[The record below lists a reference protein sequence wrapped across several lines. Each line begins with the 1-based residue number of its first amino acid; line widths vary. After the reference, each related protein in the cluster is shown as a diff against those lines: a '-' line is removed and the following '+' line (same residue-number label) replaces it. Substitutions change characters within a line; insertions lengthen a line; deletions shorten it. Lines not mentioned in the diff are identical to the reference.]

1 MKNKSL
7 AIFLFCFSILFGQQ
21 MDKDSIYL
29 NVEKMPIIKGGF
41 AAVGKKIKYPNIAKQ
56 MGMQGVVYIGFI
68 VNSEGKVEDPKIL
81 NSVAKIIDE
90 EAISEPPAA
99 LARVLEINIA
109 ACSSACDGKSS
120 WETLVRKVAK
130 SRAIDIANS
139 YLCPPQA
146 EPRLGMLI

>member
-1 MKNKSL
+1 VKEMKNKSL
-7 AIFLFCFSILFGQQ
+7 PIFLFCFSILFGQQ

-81 NSVAKIIDE
+81 KSVAKILDE
-90 EAISEPPAA
+90 EAIRVVEKEIEFEPGYQEGKAVPV
-99 LARVLEINIA
+99 RFVLPI
-109 ACSSACDGKSS
+109 KFK
-120 WETLVRKVAK
+120 L
-130 SRAIDIANS
+130 
-139 YLCPPQA
+139 
-146 EPRLGMLI
+146 

>member
-7 AIFLFCFSILFGQQ
+7 LIFLFFFSILFGQQ

-81 NSVAKIIDE
+81 KSVAKILDE
-90 EAISEPPAA
+90 EAIRVVEKEIEFEPGYQEGKAVPV
-99 LARVLEINIA
+99 RFVLPI
-109 ACSSACDGKSS
+109 KFK
-120 WETLVRKVAK
+120 L
-130 SRAIDIANS
+130 
-139 YLCPPQA
+139 
-146 EPRLGMLI
+146 

>member
-7 AIFLFCFSILFGQQ
+7 PIFLFCFSILFGQQ

-41 AAVGKKIKYPNIAKQ
+41 GAVGKKIKYPNIAKQ

-81 NSVAKIIDE
+81 KSVAKILDE
-90 EAISEPPAA
+90 EAIRVVEKEIEFEPGYQEGKAVPV
-99 LARVLEINIA
+99 RFVLPI
-109 ACSSACDGKSS
+109 KFK
-120 WETLVRKVAK
+120 L
-130 SRAIDIANS
+130 
-139 YLCPPQA
+139 
-146 EPRLGMLI
+146 

>member
-81 NSVAKIIDE
+81 KSVAKILDE
-90 EAISEPPAA
+90 EAIRVVEKEIEFEPGYQVGKAVPV
-99 LARVLEINIA
+99 RFVLPI
-109 ACSSACDGKSS
+109 KFK
-120 WETLVRKVAK
+120 L
-130 SRAIDIANS
+130 
-139 YLCPPQA
+139 
-146 EPRLGMLI
+146 

>member
-7 AIFLFCFSILFGQQ
+7 LILMFCFSILFGQQ

-41 AAVGKKIKYPNIAKQ
+41 AAVGKKIRYPNIAKQ

-81 NSVAKIIDE
+81 KSVAKILDE
-90 EAISEPPAA
+90 EAIRVVEKEIEFEPGYQEGKAVHV
-99 LARVLEINIA
+99 RFVLPIKI
-109 ACSSACDGKSS
+109 K
-120 WETLVRKVAK
+120 L
-130 SRAIDIANS
+130 
-139 YLCPPQA
+139 
-146 EPRLGMLI
+146 

>member
-1 MKNKSL
+1 MKNKL
-7 AIFLFCFSILFGQQ
+7 LPIFMFCFSILFGQQ

-81 NSVAKIIDE
+81 KSVAKILDE
-90 EAISEPPAA
+90 EAIRVIEKEIEFEPGYQEGKAVPV
-99 LARVLEINIA
+99 RFVLPI
-109 ACSSACDGKSS
+109 KFK
-120 WETLVRKVAK
+120 L
-130 SRAIDIANS
+130 
-139 YLCPPQA
+139 
-146 EPRLGMLI
+146 

>member
-7 AIFLFCFSILFGQQ
+7 LILMFCFSMLFGQQ

-81 NSVAKIIDE
+81 KSVAKILDE
-90 EAISEPPAA
+90 EAMRVVEKEIKFEPGYQEGKAVPV
-99 LARVLEINIA
+99 RFVLPI
-109 ACSSACDGKSS
+109 KFK
-120 WETLVRKVAK
+120 L
-130 SRAIDIANS
+130 
-139 YLCPPQA
+139 
-146 EPRLGMLI
+146 

>member
-7 AIFLFCFSILFGQQ
+7 LLHMFCFSILFGQQ

-41 AAVGKKIKYPNIAKQ
+41 AAVGKKIRYPNIAKQ

-81 NSVAKIIDE
+81 KSVAKILDE
-90 EAISEPPAA
+90 EAIRVVEKEIEFEPGYQEGKAVPV
-99 LARVLEINIA
+99 RFVLPI
-109 ACSSACDGKSS
+109 KFK
-120 WETLVRKVAK
+120 L
-130 SRAIDIANS
+130 
-139 YLCPPQA
+139 
-146 EPRLGMLI
+146 

>member
-7 AIFLFCFSILFGQQ
+7 LILLFCFSILFGQQ

-41 AAVGKKIKYPNIAKQ
+41 AAVGKKIRYPNIAKQ

-81 NSVAKIIDE
+81 KSVAKILDE
-90 EAISEPPAA
+90 EAIRVVEKEIEFEPGYQEGKAVPV
-99 LARVLEINIA
+99 RFVLPI
-109 ACSSACDGKSS
+109 KFK
-120 WETLVRKVAK
+120 L
-130 SRAIDIANS
+130 
-139 YLCPPQA
+139 
-146 EPRLGMLI
+146 

>member
-7 AIFLFCFSILFGQQ
+7 LLLMFCFSILFGQQ

-41 AAVGKKIKYPNIAKQ
+41 AAVGKKIRYPNIAKQ

-81 NSVAKIIDE
+81 KSVAKILDE
-90 EAISEPPAA
+90 EAIRVVEKEIEFEPGYQEGKAVPV
-99 LARVLEINIA
+99 RFVLPI
-109 ACSSACDGKSS
+109 KFK
-120 WETLVRKVAK
+120 L
-130 SRAIDIANS
+130 
-139 YLCPPQA
+139 
-146 EPRLGMLI
+146 

>member
-7 AIFLFCFSILFGQQ
+7 PIFLFCFSILFGQQ

-41 AAVGKKIKYPNIAKQ
+41 AAVGKKIRYPNIAKQ

-81 NSVAKIIDE
+81 KSVAKILDE
-90 EAISEPPAA
+90 EAIRVVEKEIEFEPGYQEGKAVPV
-99 LARVLEINIA
+99 RFVLPI
-109 ACSSACDGKSS
+109 KFK
-120 WETLVRKVAK
+120 L
-130 SRAIDIANS
+130 
-139 YLCPPQA
+139 
-146 EPRLGMLI
+146 

>member
-7 AIFLFCFSILFGQQ
+7 PIFLFCFSILFGQQ

-41 AAVGKKIKYPNIAKQ
+41 SAVGKKIKYPNIAKQ

-81 NSVAKIIDE
+81 KSVAKILDE
-90 EAISEPPAA
+90 EAIRVVEKEIEFEPGYQEGKAVPV
-99 LARVLEINIA
+99 RFVLPI
-109 ACSSACDGKSS
+109 KFK
-120 WETLVRKVAK
+120 L
-130 SRAIDIANS
+130 
-139 YLCPPQA
+139 
-146 EPRLGMLI
+146 

>member
-7 AIFLFCFSILFGQQ
+7 LILLFCFSILFGQQ

-81 NSVAKIIDE
+81 KSVAKILDE
-90 EAISEPPAA
+90 EAIRVIEKEIEFEPGYQEGKAVPV
-99 LARVLEINIA
+99 RFVLPI
-109 ACSSACDGKSS
+109 KFK
-120 WETLVRKVAK
+120 L
-130 SRAIDIANS
+130 
-139 YLCPPQA
+139 
-146 EPRLGMLI
+146 

>member
-81 NSVAKIIDE
+81 KSVAKILDE
-90 EAISEPPAA
+90 EAIRVVEKEIEFEPGYQEGKAVPV
-99 LARVLEINIA
+99 RFVLPI
-109 ACSSACDGKSS
+109 KFK
-120 WETLVRKVAK
+120 L
-130 SRAIDIANS
+130 
-139 YLCPPQA
+139 
-146 EPRLGMLI
+146 

>member
-1 MKNKSL
+1 VKEMKNKSL
-7 AIFLFCFSILFGQQ
+7 LILLFFFSILFGQQ

-81 NSVAKIIDE
+81 KSVAKILDE
-90 EAISEPPAA
+90 EAMRVVEKEIEFEPGYQEGKAVPV
-99 LARVLEINIA
+99 RFVLPI
-109 ACSSACDGKSS
+109 KFK
-120 WETLVRKVAK
+120 L
-130 SRAIDIANS
+130 
-139 YLCPPQA
+139 
-146 EPRLGMLI
+146 

>member
-81 NSVAKIIDE
+81 KSVAKILDE
-90 EAISEPPAA
+90 DAIRVVEKEIEFEPGYQEGKAVPV
-99 LARVLEINIA
+99 RFVLPI
-109 ACSSACDGKSS
+109 KFK
-120 WETLVRKVAK
+120 L
-130 SRAIDIANS
+130 
-139 YLCPPQA
+139 
-146 EPRLGMLI
+146 

>member
-7 AIFLFCFSILFGQQ
+7 PIFLFCFSILFGQQ
-21 MDKDSIYL
+21 MEKDSIYL

-81 NSVAKIIDE
+81 KSVAKILDE
-90 EAISEPPAA
+90 EAIRVVEKEIEFEPGYQEGKAVPV
-99 LARVLEINIA
+99 RFVLPI
-109 ACSSACDGKSS
+109 KFK
-120 WETLVRKVAK
+120 L
-130 SRAIDIANS
+130 
-139 YLCPPQA
+139 
-146 EPRLGMLI
+146 

>member
-7 AIFLFCFSILFGQQ
+7 LILMFCFSMLFSQQ

-41 AAVGKKIKYPNIAKQ
+41 AAVGKKIRYPNIAKQ

-81 NSVAKIIDE
+81 KSVAKILDE
-90 EAISEPPAA
+90 EAIRVVEKEIEFEPGYQEGKAVPV
-99 LARVLEINIA
+99 RFVLPI
-109 ACSSACDGKSS
+109 KFK
-120 WETLVRKVAK
+120 L
-130 SRAIDIANS
+130 
-139 YLCPPQA
+139 
-146 EPRLGMLI
+146 

>member
-7 AIFLFCFSILFGQQ
+7 PIFLFCFSILFGQQ

-56 MGMQGVVYIGFI
+56 RGMQGVVYIGFI

-81 NSVAKIIDE
+81 KSVAKILDE
-90 EAISEPPAA
+90 EAIRVIEKEIEFEPGYQEGKAVPV
-99 LARVLEINIA
+99 RFVLPI
-109 ACSSACDGKSS
+109 KFK
-120 WETLVRKVAK
+120 L
-130 SRAIDIANS
+130 
-139 YLCPPQA
+139 
-146 EPRLGMLI
+146 